1 MASDHGVVTYGV
13 DLGGTNVRVAA
24 VDGDG
29 AVLADQQA
37 STPRGWQSV
46 VATIGELAARLA
58 GATAPVA
65 AGVGAAALVDHDGV
79 VHYAPNLPG
88 FIDAPL
94 GTALRDVLGVPVV
107 VDNDANVAAWGEVC
121 HGAARGLRDVLVITL
136 GTGVGGGIVANGE
149 IYRGAHGFAAEVGHF
164 QTDPHGRPCA
174 CGQVGHWEAS
184 ASGSALGRMGR
195 ERAAMG
201 ALPSALERVDGDVS
215 KVTGITVGD
224 AAQAGAPDAVAL
236 VAAYA
241 EQVAVGLAGLA
252 NILDPA
258 RIVVSGG
265 LVELGEVLFAP
276 LRASF
281 RGRLEGAAYRPEI
294 DVVPAELGERAGVIG
309 AAALAR
315 DLIPNAVGGG

>member
-1 MASDHGVVTYGV
+1 VAGDPVVTCGV
-13 DLGGTNVRVAA
+13 DVGGTNVRVAT

-29 AVLADQQA
+29 ALLTEERAPTPPRWQA
-37 STPRGWQSV
+37 V
-46 VATIGELAARLA
+46 VATVGELCGRVA

-65 AGVGAAALVDHDGV
+65 VGVGTAGLVDRDGV
-79 VHYAPNLPG
+79 VHYAPNLPD
-88 FIDAPL
+88 FIHVPFGA
-94 GTALRDVLGVPVV
+94 ALRESLGVPVI
-107 VDNDANVAAWGEVC
+107 VDNDANAAAWGEVC

-149 IYRGAHGFAAEVGHF
+149 IYRGAHGFAAEIGHF
-164 QTDPHGRPCA
+164 QTDPHGPPCA

-201 ALPSALERVDGDVS
+201 ALPSALERAGGDVS
-215 KVTGITVGD
+215 KVTGVIVGD

-236 VAAYA
+236 VVAYA
-241 EQVAVGLAGLA
+241 EQIAVGIAGLA

-276 LRASF
+276 LRASV
-281 RGRLEGAAYRPEI
+281 RGRLEGAAFRPEI
-294 DVVPAELGERAGVIG
+294 DVVAAELGERAGVIG

-315 DLIPNAVGGG
+315 RLIPDTVGGG

>member
-1 MASDHGVVTYGV
+1 MVGDRVVTCGV
-13 DLGGTNVRVAA
+13 DVGGTNVRVAT

-29 AVLADQQA
+29 ALLAEERVP
-37 STPRGWQSV
+37 TPPRWRAV
-46 VATIGELAARLA
+46 VATVGELCGRVA

-65 AGVGAAALVDHDGV
+65 VGVGTAGLVGGDGV
-79 VHYAPNLPG
+79 VHYAPNLPDFLHVPFG
-88 FIDAPL
+88 A
-94 GTALRDVLGVPVV
+94 ALRDALGVPVI
-107 VDNDANVAAWGEVC
+107 VDNDANAAAWGEVC

-164 QTDPHGRPCA
+164 QTDPHGPPCA

-195 ERAAMG
+195 ERAAMA
-201 ALPSALERVDGDVS
+201 ALPSALERAGGDVS
-215 KVTGITVGD
+215 KVTGVIVGD
-224 AAQAGAPDAVAL
+224 AAQAGAPDAAAV

-241 EQVAVGLAGLA
+241 ERVAVGIAGLA

-265 LVELGEVLFAP
+265 LVELGEVLLAP
-276 LRASF
+276 LRASV
-281 RGRLEGAAYRPEI
+281 RGRLEGAAFRPEI
-294 DVVPAELGERAGVIG
+294 DVVAAELGERAGVIG

-315 DLIPNAVGGG
+315 RLIPDAVGGR

>member
-1 MASDHGVVTYGV
+1 MVGDRVVTCGV
-13 DLGGTNVRVAA
+13 DVGGTNVRVAT

-29 AVLADQQA
+29 ALLAEERA
-37 STPRGWQSV
+37 PTPPRWRAV
-46 VATIGELAARLA
+46 VATVGELCGRVA

-65 AGVGAAALVDHDGV
+65 VGVGTAGLVGGDGV
-79 VHYAPNLPG
+79 VHYAPNLPD
-88 FIDAPL
+88 FIHVPFGA
-94 GTALRDVLGVPVV
+94 ALRDALGVPVI
-107 VDNDANVAAWGEVC
+107 VDNDANAAAWGEVC

-164 QTDPHGRPCA
+164 QTDPHGPPCA

-184 ASGSALGRMGR
+184 ASGSTLGRMGR
-195 ERAAMG
+195 ERAAMA
-201 ALPSALERVDGDVS
+201 ALPSALERAGGDVS
-215 KVTGITVGD
+215 KVTGVIVGD
-224 AAQAGAPDAVAL
+224 AAQAGAPDAAAV

-241 EQVAVGLAGLA
+241 ERVAVGIAGLA

-265 LVELGEVLFAP
+265 LVELGEVLLAP
-276 LRASF
+276 LRASV
-281 RGRLEGAAYRPEI
+281 RGRLEGAAFRPEI
-294 DVVPAELGERAGVIG
+294 DVVAAELGERAGVIG

-315 DLIPNAVGGG
+315 RLIPDAVDGR

>member
-1 MASDHGVVTYGV
+1 MAGDRVVTCGV
-13 DLGGTNVRVAA
+13 DVGGTNVRVAT

-29 AVLADQQA
+29 TLLAEERA
-37 STPRGWQSV
+37 PTPPGWQAV
-46 VATIGELAARLA
+46 VATVGELCGRVA

-65 AGVGAAALVDHDGV
+65 VGVGTAGLVDRDGV
-79 VHYAPNLPG
+79 VHYAPNLPD
-88 FIDAPL
+88 FIHVPFGA
-94 GTALRDVLGVPVV
+94 ALRDVLGAPVI
-107 VDNDANVAAWGEVC
+107 VDNDANAAAWGEVC

-164 QTDPHGRPCA
+164 QTDQHGPPCA

-201 ALPSALERVDGDVS
+201 ALPSALERAGGDAG
-215 KVTGITVGD
+215 KVTGVVVGD
-224 AAQAGAPDAVAL
+224 AAQAGAPDALAV

-241 EQVAVGLAGLA
+241 ERVAVGIAGLA

-265 LVELGEVLFAP
+265 LVELGEVLLAP
-276 LRASF
+276 LRASV
-281 RGRLEGAAYRPEI
+281 RGRLEGAAFRPEI
-294 DVVPAELGERAGVIG
+294 DVVAAELGERAGMIG

-315 DLIPNAVGGG
+315 RLVPNAVNGG

>member
-1 MASDHGVVTYGV
+1 VAGDPVVTYGADV
-13 DLGGTNVRVAA
+13 GGTNVRVAA

-29 AVLADQQA
+29 AVLAEQRA
-37 STPRGWQSV
+37 PTPPGWQAV
-46 VATIGELAARLA
+46 VATISELCGQVA

-65 AGVGAAALVDHDGV
+65 VGVGTAGLVDRDGV
-79 VHYAPNLPG
+79 VHYAPNLPD
-88 FIDAPL
+88 FIHVPL
-94 GTALRDVLGVPVV
+94 GAALRDALGVPVV
-107 VDNDANVAAWGEVC
+107 VDNDANAAAWGEVC

-164 QTDPHGRPCA
+164 QTDPHGLPCA

-184 ASGSALGRMGR
+184 ASGNALGQMGR
-195 ERAAMG
+195 ERAATS
-201 ALPSALERVDGDVS
+201 ALPSALERVGGDVS
-215 KVTGITVGD
+215 KVTGITVGG
-224 AAQAGAPDAVAL
+224 AAQAGARDAVAV

-241 EQVAVGLAGLA
+241 EQVAVGIAGLA

-276 LRASF
+276 LRASV
-281 RGRLEGAAYRPEI
+281 RGRLEGAAFRPEI
-294 DVVPAELGERAGVIG
+294 EVVAAELGERAGVIG

-315 DLIPNAVGGG
+315 RLIPNAVGGG